1 MSQVASENL
10 LAQFRRYIPGNLA
23 EQILAT
29 KGNIEGERKCVT
41 VVFADVSGF
50 TAMSEKMDAEEVTEI
65 INQLFTRLVD
75 IIYRYE
81 GTVDKFIGDCVMAL
95 FGAPIAHENDAE
107 RALLASMDMLNAV
120 EEMNQTLPVR
130 LGIKIG
136 LNIGTVVVGNIGSDL
151 RMEYTAMGDVVNL
164 AKRLQESAISGQ
176 ILLSESVYNATRGAF
191 DFRTLKPVKV
201 KGKNRSGSRRH
212 A

>member
-1 MSQVASENL
+1 
-10 LAQFRRYIPGNLA
+10 
-23 EQILAT
+23 
-29 KGNIEGERKCVT
+29 
-41 VVFADVSGF
+41 
-50 TAMSEKMDAEEVTEI
+50 MSEKMDAEEVTEI